1 MGFVR
6 FVRVQWDRVTGAACA
21 IAGVVVL
28 IVGWSQVSNALYP
41 AAQFPYLISCG
52 VGGLFLLGTGAT
64 LWLSADLRD
73 EWRHLDTLEERVA
86 ARLEARLRG
95 AEAGELDPLP
105 DTTDGARPLPVRTC
119 S

>member
-6 FVRVQWDRVTGAACA
+6 FVRVQWDRVIGAACA
-21 IAGVVVL
+21 FAGVIAL

-73 EWRHLDTLEERVA
+73 EWRHLGTLEERVA
-86 ARLEARLRG
+86 ARLEARLRA
-95 AEAGELDPLP
+95 AEAGELDAVT
-105 DTTDGARPLPVRTC
+105 DSTDGPRPLPVRNC

>member
-6 FVRVQWDRVTGAACA
+6 FVRVQWDRVAGGACV
-21 IAGVVVL
+21 IAGVVALV
-28 IVGWSQVSNALYP
+28 VGWAQVSSAVYP

-52 VGGLFLLGTGAT
+52 VGGLFLLGVGAT

-73 EWRHLDTLEERVA
+73 EWRHLDSLEERVA
-86 ARLEARLRG
+86 ARLEARLRE
-95 AEAGELDPLP
+95 EAGQPAAAA
-105 DTTDGARPLPVRTC
+105 DTVDGPRPVPVRNC